1 MKRKILLAAILIA
14 IVALGSVGGGL
25 YVASAAGPGQSTQK
39 LIGVGWEGINIYT
52 SEGLTQLSRYAT
64 EVTITNPN
72 CSGNINITDL
82 AVIDE
87 TGTET
92 SKSSHNMNMVLGP
105 HETQKIWLAFYVDNI
120 YFEPPEEGPDFLTL
134 PRYTV
139 EISWNGRVDRPLTGW
154 VTKIMGTSVY
164 PEGQEPGPIV
174 LPSMM
179 SGGGGSESEMV
190 NFSR

>member
-92 SKSSHNMNMVLGP
+92 VNSEQYQSIVLGP
-105 HETQKIWLAFYVDNI
+105 HETQKIWLAFYVDDQN
-120 YFEPPEEGPDFLTL
+120 FEPPQEGPLFITL

-139 EISWNGRVDRPLTGW
+139 EISWSGRVDRPLTGW
-154 VTKIMGTSVY
+154 IMKLMGTYVY